1 MSKQP
6 SERAA
11 DSDARHREVTNKDV
25 EIFDA
30 GIASQEAF
38 YRNMWTIRTML
49 KEVGNLDQRHRSLK
63 EAIAVIEQQCAQV
76 NAQLEGVK
84 TELTK
89 VQQQT
94 VEKRQELAELT
105 AAAEEKRRELEAYS
119 QSIDR
124 IMGKVAA

>member
-11 DSDARHREVTNKDV
+11 DADARPVTNKDV
-25 EIFDA
+25 EIFDT

-49 KEVGNLDQRHRSLK
+49 KEIGNLDQRYHAIKAS
-63 EAIAVIEQQCAQV
+63 IAVVEQQYEQL
-76 NAQLEGVK
+76 NAQLDGVK

-89 VQQQT
+89 VQQEL
-94 VEKRQELAELT
+94 VAGRQELATLT
-105 AAAEEKRRELEAYS
+105 TEAEAKRRELEAYS

>member
-11 DSDARHREVTNKDV
+11 DSDARHREVTNKDL

-84 TELTK
+84 AELAK
-89 VQQQT
+89 VQQELVT
-94 VEKRQELAELT
+94 GRQELATLT
-105 AAAEEKRRELEAYS
+105 VAAAEKERELSAYS
-119 QSIDR
+119 TAIDK
-124 IMGKVAA
+124 IVGKAA

>member
-1 MSKQP
+1 MSPKQN
-6 SERAA
+6 ERAA
-11 DSDARHREVTNKDV
+11 DADARPVTDKDV

-84 TELTK
+84 AELAK
-89 VQQQT
+89 VQQELVT
-94 VEKRQELAELT
+94 GRQELATLT
-105 AAAEEKRRELEAYS
+105 VAAAEKERELSAYS
-119 QSIDR
+119 TAIDK
-124 IMGKVAA
+124 IVGKAA

>member
-11 DSDARHREVTNKDV
+11 DADARSREVTNKDV

-63 EAIAVIEQQCAQV
+63 EAIAVAEQRGAQV
-76 NAQLEGVK
+76 NAELETAK
-84 TELTK
+84 TRLATA
-89 VQQQT
+89 QQEEIET
-94 VEKRQELAELT
+94 RQRLARLT
-105 AAAEEKRRELEAYS
+105 AEVEEKRRELSAYS
-119 QSIDR
+119 EAIDR
-124 IMGKVAA
+124 IVGKAA